1 MAILRYSDLVD
12 SGLFVKT
19 NTKGVANGVASLGSD
34 GKVPSSQL
42 PTSTGT
48 GSSELKFT
56 FRVNY
61 NGSTPSNVSDLP
73 IGWNAAVSGSTV
85 TITHTVGTYPKIM
98 TFLGYN
104 NDSSPA
110 TLKYRLPSAANEMSI
125 VEATKNTSFT
135 FAISTS
141 ITASSLSQYALVT
154 VSF

>member
-19 NTKGVANGVASLGSD
+19 STKGVANGVASLGSD

-42 PTSTGT
+42 PAATGT
-48 GSSELKFT
+48 GGSELKFT

-61 NGSTPSNVSDLP
+61 NGTTPSTVSDLP
-73 IGWNAAVSGSTV
+73 TGWNAAVAGSTV

-110 TLKYRLPSAANEMSI
+110 TLKYRVPSAANEMSI
-125 VEATKNTSFT
+125 VEATKNNSFT